1 MSKYSLAELNQ
12 MNREEFVDA
21 LGEVFEDTPAIA
33 QKVWEQKPFTD
44 VTQLHQKMVK
54 IVADFSPDR
63 QLKLIRAHPD
73 LASKA
78 KMAPA
83 SVNEQAGV
91 GLDRLDL
98 AEYDRFQLLNQ
109 AYKNKFGFPFILAV
123 KDRDKDSILEEF
135 ERRLGNSLLAEKE
148 QALKEIFTIALFR
161 LKAMIRE

>member
-1 MSKYSLAELNQ
+1 MSKYSLTELNQ

-44 VTQLHQKMVK
+44 LSQLHQKMVN
-54 IVADFSPDR
+54 IVENFSPDR

-73 LASKA
+73 LGSKA

-135 ERRLGNSLLAEKE
+135 ERRLGNSLLAEKQ
-148 QALKEIFTIALFR
+148 QALKEIFTIAWFR